1 MIFQQLF
8 VSCRLKVSVSSAFFF
23 FLFALQLTVFL
34 ISLALPQHIN
44 IESSFQSENIQFL
57 LVILQPS
64 QKQKPRDAL
73 FVHLS

>member
-8 VSCRLKVSVSSAFFF
+8 VSCRLKVSVSSAFF

>member
-8 VSCRLKVSVSSAFFF
+8 VSCRLKVSVSSVF

-44 IESSFQSENIQFL
+44 TESSFQSENIQFL